1 MVVHVNYIEGD
12 FMNDKK
18 KEKKERKNI
27 LDNIKDYSPSIIGVL
42 TFLGIICFNIL
53 KFTEYIKV
61 QFYFNY
67 YGLDDNLYKYSDQ
80 SLIYGLC
87 LSVIFVLA
95 IFSLL
100 FCIKQLLTNLKDKR
114 YFNKQNFKNFG
125 LIIVSNIYIAYCYSL
140 DKSIGDIVV
149 TFFVCIIV
157 ELLFFCFIFSKIN
170 DEQNDTAKSF
180 IDYLKLLPFYIVLLI
195 ITIGIGDTLNVNLR
209 KDYRII
215 NDNKVIVYSNNDYYL
230 TLDCEVK
237 KDKLIIYKGKQNK
250 INTDNV
256 RSELINFDKVEIK

>member
-1 MVVHVNYIEGD
+1 MSS
-12 FMNDKK
+12 K
-18 KEKKERKNI
+18 KEEIKEYKNI
-27 LDNIKDYSPSIIGVL
+27 LNDIKDYSPSIIGIL
-42 TFLGIICFNIL
+42 TFWGIICFNIL

-80 SLIYGLC
+80 SFIYSLC
-87 LSVIFVLA
+87 LSVIFLFA
-95 IFSLL
+95 ILSLF
-100 FCIKQLLTNLKDKR
+100 FCIKQILDNLKDKSI
-114 YFNKQNFKNFG
+114 FSKQSFKNIG

-140 DKSIGDIVV
+140 DKSIGNIIV
-149 TFFVCIIV
+149 TFFVSIII
-157 ELLFFCFIFSKIN
+157 EFLFSYFIFKKIK
-170 DEQNDTAKSF
+170 DEKNGKDKSF
-180 IDYLKLLPFYIVLLI
+180 IDYLKLLPFYIILLI
-195 ITIGIGDTLNVNLR
+195 ITIGISDTLNLNLR

-250 INTDNV
+250 TNTDNV